1 MLFVE
6 SYKNKSKLPEDSI
19 IIDTTSRRN
28 QLIFMQ
34 SSDKIDADEVNIFF
48 NNMSVK
54 LESSISDEIII
65 NMKRKNNLD
74 KIL

>member
-1 MLFVE
+1 
-6 SYKNKSKLPEDSI
+6 
-19 IIDTTSRRN
+19 
-28 QLIFMQ
+28 MQ